1 MKRISW
7 IIPFCFLIFFSF
19 LCADAKENGQ
29 NTAEPQIQNTEHDK
43 TWDNLHARLVRDGFS
58 EKDLEKYFLQLQNA
72 FSQKPMGNKVK
83 ELYQANFAP
92 KKPSK
97 KKPGKQKPKTNA
109 LGVPYPWYDG
119 YVTKENA
126 LKCKNFLD
134 ENEEYFILAEK
145 KYAVPKEIIS
155 ALIYV
160 ETWHGKFLGKF
171 TPLSMLASMSISTEL
186 SMLPNY
192 TKNLSLTAKQE
203 KFLHEK
209 INARADWAY
218 EELKA
223 LLRYSIQN
231 DMDISKIP
239 SSIYGAIGYGQFM
252 PSNIKR
258 FGVDADND
266 GKINLFE
273 PADAILSVANFLHKQ
288 GWKQKNIAFKNQ
300 VKILKRYN
308 YSTAYAHTILALA
321 KLSRQTAAPQ
331 AEAVNIAQKTPKEKN
346 NVRN

>member
-1 MKRISW
+1 MKRVFW
-7 IIPFCFLIFFSF
+7 ITPLCFLIFFSF
-19 LCADAKENGQ
+19 LCATAKENGQ
-29 NTAEPQIQNTEHDK
+29 NTAEPQKQTTGHDK

-92 KKPSK
+92 KKTSPK
-97 KKPGKQKPKTNA
+97 KTVKQKPKTNA
-109 LGVPYPWYDG
+109 LGVPYPWYEG

-126 LKCKNFLD
+126 LKCKNFLK
-134 ENEEYFILAEK
+134 ENEEYFIRAEK

-203 KFLHEK
+203 KFLQEK
-209 INARADWAY
+209 INARANWAY

-231 DMDISKIP
+231 DIDISKIP

-321 KLSRQTAAPQ
+321 KLSKQTAAPR
-331 AEAVNIAQKTPKEKN
+331 AENVNIAQKTPQEKN
-346 NVRN
+346 DARN